1 MLLGCMGGFTNPGK
15 VWVCWARILWLELM
29 KLPEQWVWIW
39 QWCMRVYM
47 FGLDFWCYCTE
58 AHTPTHTCSYEQKML
73 LIQNYKQAEMNI
85 RHTASNFPLICTFIN
100 LMHQI
105 HILKYT
111 VCNQD
116 QEQRSHKLNAHIYLK
131 IITSCKPH
139 TYTTPPSY
147 TLDVKIALSQRNKY
161 KKCMTVRWDYA

>member
-15 VWVCWARILWLELM
+15 VWVCWARIPWLELM
-29 KLPEQWVWIW
+29 KFPEQWVWIW

-58 AHTPTHTCSYEQKML
+58 SNTHL
-73 LIQNYKQAEMNI
+73 RIHVAMNKKCCWYRTI
-85 RHTASNFPLICTFIN
+85 NRLKWILDTRHPISHRCTIIN
-100 LMHQI
+100 LIHQI

-131 IITSCKPH
+131 IITLCKPH

-161 KKCMTVRWDYA
+161 KKCKTVRWDYA